1 MRLRG
6 EETGVIQSRGE
17 LVFSSFEIFKINIG
31 LSEERKEKKR
41 RCMEKRKKNKG
52 VCEVD

>member
-1 MRLRG
+1 MRWRG
-6 EETGVIQSRGE
+6 EEIGVIQSRGE

-41 RCMEKRKKNKG
+41 GMEKRMKNKG